1 VKKKPDGRPKVVFS
15 RFSISTF
22 SSVIKSLSTERQDVI
37 RKYGFGSLLLFDEC
51 SVHRNFVHW
60 VARLVNFNSEDI
72 VINGKVISLTK
83 ETVHLVLDLP
93 FCGEPFPADYTSGK
107 ACLLSKFGKDSVPP
121 INYFSEALTSKKEMS
136 NDDMFLC
143 FIIVA
148 LSTFL
153 CPNSSV
159 VPSQRFFGIFE
170 DLKKIRSYDWCGFI
184 LSWLLE
190 YIKLFNQLKSCKSTQ
205 QATLGGCLYF
215 LAISFISC
223 FFFFLFK
230 KIICLF

>member
-1 VKKKPDGRPKVVFS
+1 
-15 RFSISTF
+15 
-22 SSVIKSLSTERQDVI
+22 VIKSLSTERQDVI

-223 FFFFLFK
+223 FFFFLFFL

>member
-15 RFSISTF
+15 
-22 SSVIKSLSTERQDVI
+22 SVIKSLSTECQDVI
-37 RKYGFGSLLLFDEC
+37 REYSFGSLLLFDEC
-51 SVHRNFVHW
+51 SIPRNFVHW
-60 VARLVNFNSEDI
+60 VARLVNFNSRDI

-83 ETVHLVLDLP
+83 EAIHLVLDLP
-93 FCGEPFPADYTSGK
+93 FGGEPFPADYASGK
-107 ACLLSKFGKDSVPP
+107 ACLLSRFRKDSVPH
-121 INYFSEALTSKKEMS
+121 ISYFSEALTSKKEMS
-136 NDDMFLC
+136 DDDMFLC
-143 FIIVA
+143 FIVVA

-153 CPNSSV
+153 YPNSSV
-159 VPSQRFFGIFE
+159 VLSHRFFGIFE
-170 DLKKIRSYDWCGFI
+170 DLKKIRSYDRCGFI

-190 YIKLFNQLKSCKSTQ
+190 YIKLFNLLKSCKSTQ